1 MFRSIHPRQ
10 QAVAIEAFVQT
21 LGARAKHA
29 EVLELVARLN
39 GAPHYN
45 ALVAATGSGRP
56 DALTRRIKGWLVARF
71 ERLAPVIEAWTPAAV
86 EPAGRALPEAL
97 AALMFEA
104 GQGAASEREANR
116 RIAEALAEAKRHIAE
131 FEDQAYKAAGFN
143 RVLPVPTGA
152 KLLSVRASL
161 YNEDDSAFEF
171 LVDGDPVRLTFGQA
185 DEDGESATGLQEGLD
200 SERPSL
206 LERILERAV
215 LAEAIVHYP
224 RADRYG
230 VPEEATNEGARA
242 WAWAEGFAVT
252 ADFEGTGEDS
262 GDDTPAWADLGLW
275 VRTDDFEALRVYAR
289 CATSG

>member
-21 LGARAKHA
+21 LGARAKHS

-56 DALTRRIKGWLVARF
+56 DALTRRIKGWLAARF

-86 EPAGRALPEAL
+86 EPAGRALPEAM

-116 RIAEALAEAKRHIAE
+116 RIAEALAEAGRHIAE
-131 FEDQAYKAAGFN
+131 FEDLAYKAAGFN
-143 RVLPVPTGA
+143 RVVSVPSGA
-152 KLLSVRASL
+152 KLLSVRVSL
-161 YNEDDSAFEF
+161 FDEEDQTFEF
-171 LVDGDPVRLTFGQA
+171 LLDGDPVRLTLGEPA
-185 DEDGESATGLQEGLD
+185 DDAHAESSAILEG
-200 SERPSL
+200 
-206 LERILERAV
+206 ILERSA

-230 VPEEATNEGARA
+230 VPEEATSRGARA

-252 ADFEGTGEDS
+252 EDFEGTGEDS

-275 VRTDDFEALRVYAR
+275 VREDDLEALREYAR
-289 CATSG
+289 GAGAV